1 MKACNYKRKLH
12 HKYIWIHP
20 STCLPRVCADIQQWS
35 RTRVC
40 LNTGSL
46 QCQPTWSIALDSE
59 TKMFGLSE
67 EKVLSFLI
75 SLVSYYFLIIEGKKV
90 LKVDPLSPYN
100 TSAELKNSS
109 LSSFAEFTLCG
120 RILSHQFS
128 SGIQSI
134 LLVEYDGQLFGLG
147 TSPGLPCD
155 ESYYQGNFFNK
166 VQFSFNIT
174 TLLVDLTRLHWIHEV
189 RAWK

>member
-1 MKACNYKRKLH
+1 MKACNYMRKLH
-12 HKYIWIHP
+12 HVYIWIHP

-67 EKVLSFLI
+67 EKFLYFLI

-109 LSSFAEFTLCG
+109 LSSFTEFTLCG
-120 RILSHQFS
+120 RILTHQFS
-128 SGIQSI
+128 SSRQSI
-134 LLVEYDGQLFGLG
+134 LLVEFEDKFFGLG
-147 TSPGLPCD
+147 TTPSFPCD
-155 ESYYQGNFFNK
+155 ELYQGIWRPWTK
-166 VQFSFNIT
+166 CEYCKYS
-174 TLLVDLTRLHWIHEV
+174 
-189 RAWK
+189 

>member
-1 MKACNYKRKLH
+1 MKACNYMRKLH
-12 HKYIWIHP
+12 HVYIWIHP

-59 TKMFGLSE
+59 TKMFGLRE
-67 EKVLSFLI
+67 EKVLYFLI
-75 SLVSYYFLIIEGKKV
+75 SYYFLIIEGKKV
-90 LKVDPLSPYN
+90 LKVDPLSQNN

-109 LSSFAEFTLCG
+109 LSSFTEFTLCG
-120 RILSHQFS
+120 RILTHQFS

-155 ESYYQGNFFNK
+155 ESYYQGNLFSK
-166 VQFSFNIT
+166 VQFFFNYNH
-174 TLLVDLTRLHWIHEV
+174 LVDHWLI
-189 RAWK
+189 